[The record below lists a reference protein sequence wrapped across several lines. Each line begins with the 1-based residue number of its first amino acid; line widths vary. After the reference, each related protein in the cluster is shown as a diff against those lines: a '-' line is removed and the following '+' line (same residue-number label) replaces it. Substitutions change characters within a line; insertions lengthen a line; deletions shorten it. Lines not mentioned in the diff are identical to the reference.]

1 MSHLFERPDIHPQT
15 YPKIFLHS
23 ENIYKKKVF
32 VIIER
37 TFLYGKKN
45 PPGHVLDKGGM
56 LKASLN
62 RLIMIYLVCEFFQQQ
77 KKLMVST
84 FQ

>member
-23 ENIYKKKVF
+23 ENIYKK
-32 VIIER
+32 R
-37 TFLYGKKN
+37 FLLSLNGLFCMVKKN

>member
-1 MSHLFERPDIHPQT
+1 M
-15 YPKIFLHS
+15 
-23 ENIYKKKVF
+23 V
-32 VIIER
+32 
-37 TFLYGKKN
+37 KKN